1 MATSYDSKEFC
12 QKYKLP
18 TLIDMENLA
27 PQSNENS
34 KFLSLIDGQETFD
47 FDKHLDDNGKQLITF
62 IFILIKMILV
72 MSYTHFSVF
81 YLKMAKQNNNKEKL
95 QCNN

>member
-27 PQSNENS
+27 PQSNENN
-34 KFLSLIDGQETFD
+34 KFITMTDGQDTFD
-47 FDKHLDDNGKQLITF
+47 FDKHLDDSGKLLLQI
-62 IFILIKMILV
+62 IYYIL
-72 MSYTHFSVF
+72 
-81 YLKMAKQNNNKEKL
+81 KL
-95 QCNN
+95 Y

>member
-27 PQSNENS
+27 PQSNENN
-34 KFLSLIDGQETFD
+34 KFITQIVGQDTFD
-47 FDKHLDDNGKQLITF
+47 FDKNLDDNGKQF
-62 IFILIKMILV
+62 IKKF
-72 MSYTHFSVF
+72 F
-81 YLKMAKQNNNKEKL
+81 YLYRILDLNQSIQFLVLILKNE
-95 QCNN
+95 